1 MLLALL
7 SRQPMHGYELMAELE
22 SRLGRRY
29 KASPGSIY
37 PALTSLENEGLI
49 EAKTDGDRKVFELT
63 GEGARAFTR
72 RADRIAAM
80 EARLGIK
87 IASGLDVVL
96 ARLGRRVWSSAPFVD
111 EARIEQV
118 LDRAAEEIEGLAQQG
133 GQTR

>member
-7 SRQPMHGYELMAELE
+7 SRQPMHGYELMAELQ

-37 PALTSLENEGLI
+37 PALSSLESEGLI
-49 EAKTDGDRKVFELT
+49 EAKTDGDRRVYELT

-80 EARLGIK
+80 EARLGLR
-87 IASGLDVVL
+87 IASGLDMVL
-96 ARLGRRVWSSAPFVD
+96 ARLGQRVWAAAPYVE
-111 EARIEQV
+111 EARIEDV
-118 LDRAAEEIEGLAQQG
+118 LEQAARDIEGLADQG
-133 GQTR
+133 RKR